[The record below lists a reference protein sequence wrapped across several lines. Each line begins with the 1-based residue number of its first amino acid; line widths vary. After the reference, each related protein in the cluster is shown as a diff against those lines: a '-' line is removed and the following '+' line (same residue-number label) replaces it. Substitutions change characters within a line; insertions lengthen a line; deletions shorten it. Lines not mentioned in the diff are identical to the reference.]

1 MIPPEH
7 QTYTIRRCNQTEA
20 DLLTL
25 QQISR
30 ETFRETFADSNSP
43 ENMSRYVSD
52 NLSIEKLITELSNED
67 SSFYLLEYDS
77 NIIGYLK
84 INVGS
89 AQTENKYERSLEIER
104 IYILSSFQGQ
114 GTGKILLDHAL
125 EMARSMHAEFV
136 WLGVWE
142 HNHRAIGFYR
152 KHGFVEFSRHV
163 FRLGDDEQLDIM
175 MKKYIHA

>member
-7 QTYTIRRCNQTEA
+7 QTYTIRRCHQTEA

-43 ENMSRYVSD
+43 ENMSRYLSD
-52 NLSIEKLITELSNED
+52 NLSIEKLLTELSNKD

-114 GTGKILLDHAL
+114 GTGKILLEQAL
-125 EMARSMHAEFV
+125 AVARTMKAEFV

-142 HNHRAIGFYR
+142 HNQRAIGFYR
-152 KHGFVEFSRHV
+152 KHGFVEFDQHI
-163 FRLGDDEQLDIM
+163 FILGDDEQLDIM
-175 MKKYIHA
+175 MKKYINA

>member
-7 QTYTIRRCNQTEA
+7 QTYTIRRCNQTEP
-20 DLLTL
+20 DLITL

-43 ENMSRYVSD
+43 ENMSRYLTD
-52 NLSIEKLITELSNED
+52 NLSIEKLTTELSNED
-67 SSFYLLEYDS
+67 SSFYLLEYDT
-77 NIIGYLK
+77 NVIGYLK

-104 IYILSSFQGQ
+104 IYILRSYQGK
-114 GTGKILLDHAL
+114 GTGKLLLEHAL
-125 EMARSMHAEFV
+125 CVASDMKASFV

-142 HNHRAIGFYR
+142 HNLRAIAFYR
-152 KHGFVEFSRHV
+152 KFGFEVFDQHV
-163 FRLGDDEQLDIM
+163 FVLGDDQQTDLLMRLPLMD
-175 MKKYIHA
+175 